1 MKTSL
6 LPKQNGAALIV
17 SLVILVLM
25 TLLGLSSIR
34 TSALEEKMATN
45 LRDQE
50 LAFQAA
56 EIALRDAEK
65 RISGFSAEPIA
76 TQDGSNENIWVN
88 NAIDPTP
95 NNATPWWFERDDSWW
110 ESNGVSSVD
119 VANVA
124 TAPRYIIEKLIFDKD
139 TAAMGTGNPVEGQI
153 YYRVTAR
160 GTGGSNQAR
169 VLLQSTVVKR
179 Y

>member
-1 MKTSL
+1 MKNTI
-6 LPKQNGAALIV
+6 KKEAGAALIV

-34 TSALEEKMATN
+34 TSSLEEKMSTN

-65 RISGFSAEPIA
+65 RISVLANEPIA
-76 TQDGSNENIWVN
+76 TQDGSNENVWTT
-88 NAIDPTP
+88 NAPDATPT
-95 NNATPWWFERDDSWW
+95 NATPWWIERNDSWW
-110 ESNGVSSVD
+110 EANGVASVN

-124 TAPRYIIEKLIFDKD
+124 TSPRYIIEKLVFDKD
-139 TAAMGTGNPVEGQI
+139 TEAQGTGSPVDGQI
-153 YYRVTAR
+153 YYRITAR